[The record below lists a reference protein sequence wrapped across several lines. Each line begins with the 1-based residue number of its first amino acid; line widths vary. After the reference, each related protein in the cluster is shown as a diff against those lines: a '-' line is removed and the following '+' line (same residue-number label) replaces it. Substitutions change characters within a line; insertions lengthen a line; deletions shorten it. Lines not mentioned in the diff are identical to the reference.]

1 MKRYIS
7 FLFLLLLAAC
17 GNKDQKAQSAN
28 TPDVALTKSA
38 NSAAFNKS
46 FSKILVDYYS
56 MKDHFVAESDSASL
70 NQSAKTLKISIDS
83 LPLAELKADS
93 MLVSTAKSFTEG
105 ISAELIGL
113 IGEPTIDAKRRSFQ
127 MVSDQLYD
135 LIRTVQY
142 DQAVIFHPYCP
153 MAFNDQ
159 GAYWLSN
166 TREIKNPYVPKKMI
180 TCGDIK
186 DSIDLRKRGE

>member
-1 MKRYIS
+1 
-7 FLFLLLLAAC
+7 
-17 GNKDQKAQSAN
+17 
-28 TPDVALTKSA
+28 
-38 NSAAFNKS
+38 
-46 FSKILVDYYS
+46 
-56 MKDHFVAESDSASL
+56 MKDHFVAESDSGSL

-93 MLVSTAKSFTEG
+93 VLVSTAKSFTEG
-105 ISAELIGL
+105 ISSELIGL
-113 IGEPTIDAKRRSFQ
+113 IGEPTIEAKRRSFQ

-166 TREIKNPYVPKKMI
+166 SREIKNPYVPKKMI

-186 DSIDLRKRGE
+186 DSIDLRKR